1 MAVKSR
7 PPVGV
12 SFHLSPRQAKFVGG
26 ISMFVA
32 SILNYVGLCWPPAQ
46 PSLSIAIADSQADLG
61 RVVSRNWVPQK
72 SGMVKYVKS
81 TTKRTDSGDC
91 GVE

>member
-1 MAVKSR
+1 
-7 PPVGV
+7 
-12 SFHLSPRQAKFVGG
+12 
-26 ISMFVA
+26 MFVA
-32 SILNYVGLCWPPAQ
+32 SILKYVGPCWPLLNLHYLLP
-46 PSLSIAIADSQADLG
+46 SIAIADSQADLG

-81 TTKRTDSGDC
+81 TTKKRTDSGDC